1 MTRLIAIGECMAE
14 LTRRGGTAMTLGF
27 AGDTFN
33 TAVYFKRLAGDDA
46 AVGFVTAVGDD
57 ALTADQLAFMDA
69 EGIDVHAQRVG
80 GGSPALY
87 IVSTDDVGERT
98 FTYYRDASPVRR
110 LLDPEHDE
118 GARMRDRIGEV
129 LRAADIIYLSA
140 ITLQQLVPA
149 ARSILLDLVAR
160 ARDGG
165 ALVAFDSNYRPRGW
179 PSVDHASFA
188 VLAAAA
194 VTDIAL
200 PSLADER
207 QLFGG
212 GDAAAVIARYR
223 EAGVQEVVVKD
234 GGGDIVVG
242 VGDTLHRFAGAP
254 IRRPIDTTG
263 AGDSFNAGY
272 LHARANGASVADAV
286 AQASAVSRT
295 VIGHPGAI
303 VDRAV
308 SLGVDA

>member
-1 MTRLIAIGECMAE
+1 MTRLVAIGECMAE

-46 AVGFVTAVGDD
+46 AVEFVTAVGDD
-57 ALTADQLAFMDA
+57 ALTGDQLAFIDA
-69 EGIDVHAQRVG
+69 EGIAVHAQRVG
-80 GGSPALY
+80 GASPALY

-118 GARMRDRIGEV
+118 GIQMGDRIGAV
-129 LRAADIIYLSA
+129 LATADLIYFSA

-149 ARSILLDLVAR
+149 ARSVLLALVAR

-207 QLFGG
+207 ALFGG
-212 GDAAAVIARYR
+212 DAQSIVARYR
-223 EAGVQEVVVKD
+223 EAGVHEVVVKD
-234 GGGDIVVG
+234 GAGDILVG
-242 VGDTLHRFAGAP
+242 VGGALHRFAGAP
-254 IRRPIDTTG
+254 IPRPVDTTG

-272 LHARANGASVADAV
+272 LHARANGATVADAV
-286 AQASAVSRT
+286 ARAAAVSRA

-308 SLGVDA
+308 SLGAQA